1 MASVS
6 NVFNPEVCSK
16 SFKTCDPLLVPREIK
31 DIEKSL
37 EGNYDFLLEVG
48 QSCTGVSIQK
58 GPSADVFRL
67 NLEGKE
73 YLVYADKFEPNK
85 KSPIVPPLKEPRHC
99 DKAPK
104 IGYKTASDQ
113 WLNKLGLTTRSLGLD
128 GTNPSFW
135 FGNEF
140 EVLCLENNNRYS
152 VYQISGG
159 GLKKPIKVFV
169 THFSPPS
176 LTVDVITFTP
186 QKNGKWLTYV
196 LSKGPSEGPGAK
208 GCDFPR
214 SYATTGGQ
222 TGTAS
227 AKAQMEAEKSE
238 EQGKL
243 ATYCELIYTAPM
255 PPISNYKRDS
265 RYGEMS
271 MTNEDGESV
280 IIGFERLQFNESK
293 IEVSVSTVHGVPVS
307 YSDHTD
313 VGEIEGG
320 QFVDPEWFCGLEPK
334 FPLREGM
341 KGDDLYGVAFPDHQR
356 NVRDGLL
363 HLEQNINEIYSKMPG
378 SVKAL
383 FSAKDFKLFVFN
395 TSYDE

>member
-6 NVFNPEVCSK
+6 NVFNPVVCFE
-16 SFKTCDPLLVPREIK
+16 SFKTCNPLLVPREFK
-31 DIEKSL
+31 DIENAL
-37 EGNYDFLLEVG
+37 EGNHGFLLEVG
-48 QSCTGVSIQK
+48 QSCTGTSIQK
-58 GPSADVFRL
+58 GPSADVIHL
-67 NLEGKE
+67 TLEGE
-73 YLVYADKFEPNK
+73 VYLVYADKFEPNK
-85 KSPIVPPLKEPRHC
+85 KSPIVPPLKEPRRC
-99 DKAPK
+99 GEAPK

-128 GTNPSFW
+128 GTNSSFW

-159 GLKKPIKVFV
+159 GLKKPIKVFA

-176 LTVDVITFTP
+176 LTVDVMTFTP

-196 LSKGPSEGPGAK
+196 LSKGAREGSIAK

-227 AKAQMEAEKSE
+227 AKSQMEAEKSE
-238 EQGKL
+238 EQGELANSCKL
-243 ATYCELIYTAPM
+243 IHTAPM
-255 PPISNYKRDS
+255 PPISNYVRDS
-265 RYGEMS
+265 RYGEMT
-271 MTNEDGESV
+271 MTNEDGDSV

-307 YSDHTD
+307 YSNHTD

-334 FPLREGM
+334 YPLREGM
-341 KGDDLYGVAFPDHQR
+341 NGDDLYGVAFPDHQR
-356 NVRDGLL
+356 NVRDGLRY
-363 HLEQNINEIYSKMPG
+363 LEQNLDEIYSKMPEL
-378 SVKAL
+378 VQAL
-383 FSAKDFKLFVFN
+383 FSATD
-395 TSYDE
+395 